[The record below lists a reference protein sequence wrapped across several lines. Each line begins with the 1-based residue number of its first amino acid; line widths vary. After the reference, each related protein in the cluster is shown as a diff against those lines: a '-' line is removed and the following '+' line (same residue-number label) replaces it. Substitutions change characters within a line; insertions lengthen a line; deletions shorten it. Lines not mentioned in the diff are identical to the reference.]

1 MNTTNKLISNDQ
13 PVQPGSFGRLRAVCS
28 DCYQGALRRLNAV
41 KARIEREFGQDMG
54 GYEPLLKAAIN
65 EAEAVAWQTP
75 YPHLFFPAL
84 AEEKATEARQ
94 WAGHQ
99 RVIRERASLELEQLP
114 LAA

>member
-1 MNTTNKLISNDQ
+1 MNTTNKNISNNQ
-13 PVQPGSFGRLRAVCS
+13 LSQSGSFGRLRATCAC
-28 DCYQGALRRLNAV
+28 CYQKVLRRLAAV
-41 KARIEREFGQDMG
+41 KVRVEREFGQGMS

-84 AEEKATEARQ
+84 AEEKAAAARQ
-94 WAGHQ
+94 WTSHQ
-99 RVIRERASLELEQLP
+99 RAIQERVSLEREQLP

>member
-1 MNTTNKLISNDQ
+1 MNTTNKPISNSQ
-13 PVQPGSFGRLRAVCS
+13 PVQPGSFGRLRAACAY
-28 DCYQGALRRLNAV
+28 CYQEALRRLTAV
-41 KARIEREFGQDMG
+41 KARVEREFGQEMA

-75 YPHLFFPAL
+75 YPHLFFPVL
-84 AEEKATEARQ
+84 AEEKAAEAQQ

-99 RVIRERASLELEQLP
+99 RAIQERTSLELEQLP

>member
-1 MNTTNKLISNDQ
+1 MNTINKLTSDNQ
-13 PVQPGSFGRLRAVCS
+13 PVQPRSFGRLRATCAR
-28 DCYQGALRRLNAV
+28 CYQGALRRLSTV
-41 KARIEREFGQDMG
+41 KVKVEHEFGQDMG

-75 YPHLFFPAL
+75 YPHLFFPVL
-84 AEEKATEARQ
+84 AEEKAAEARQ

-99 RVIRERASLELEQLP
+99 RAIREHTIPELEQLP